1 MEYTLESL
9 REHEMFRW
17 FIEISSVPR
26 ARGTLKPY
34 RNLQQILP
42 LSVDCNMSETRWA
55 TWL

>member
-26 ARGTLKPY
+26 GSGNTKAISELTADFA
-34 RNLQQILP
+34 
-42 LSVDCNMSETRWA
+42 SVR
-55 TWL
+55 